1 MTTKKDAL
9 NVFPKVG
16 LLSPPPLDFFH
27 NNVLSESLV
36 RTLPCRLIHKIKS
49 SALNINIV
57 FRWNIQWKKLHF
69 TSLKYP
75 QNRLKNHGRLRNDQ
89 GIDA

>member
-57 FRWNIQWKKLHF
+57 FRWNIQCFEEASFHILEIPAKQAQKSWKAEK
-69 TSLKYP
+69 
-75 QNRLKNHGRLRNDQ
+75 
-89 GIDA
+89 